1 MFKILLELL
10 SHLFTSL
17 YLILQKRTNFSKSSS
32 PDSKYNTCCFLKT
45 TTAKINLSENGS
57 ETRRMLFLTQ
67 HSIWILLINGGSL
80 QDHLGSGLLHLGLH
94 HLQYIIFSFTVLIFI
109 TLTAET
115 TRWSFAPGNT
125 CSSGKETSFA
135 YILMTLTSNSQI
147 PKPVCNVR

>member
-17 YLILQKRTNFSKSSS
+17 YLILQERTNFSKSSS

-57 ETRRMLFLTQ
+57 EIRKMLFLTQ
-67 HSIWILLINGGSL
+67 HSIWILLINGGSP
-80 QDHLGSGLLHLGLH
+80 QDNLGSRLLHLGLY
-94 HLQYIIFSFTVLIFI
+94 HLQYITFSFAVLIFI
-109 TLTAET
+109 TLTAE

-135 YILMTLTSNSQI
+135 DILMTLTSN
-147 PKPVCNVR
+147 R